1 MPEDPPGTSEGL
13 TVSGPAPQTGGDC
26 YLACFPARPIR
37 LSRQRPTTIGRA
49 DGNTIVLADGQVSRH
64 HAIVEWKDGHF
75 AVRDARSRNG
85 VFVNDA
91 RLAEGEQRQLHPD
104 DRVGIGERVFTF
116 LEGDEHAVRRLFL
129 HQRREKHSGVTDV
142 IRAASLKRPAHAL
155 SGSLADFGL
164 AELLQALELGRKTG
178 KVAITCESGRGEILL
193 RDGQLVGAA
202 LGELADKEA
211 LFAMLALETGEF
223 EYEARPVD
231 GDREV
236 LAGTA
241 GLLMEAFR
249 RLDEEHRTDAEGPQ
263 AGEEPEGRP
272 EEQAASETHDDGGS
286 GPAADGPREGAED
299 GALDPSEDTVAPEGG

>member
-1 MPEDPPGTSEGL
+1 MPDDPPETPEGAN
-13 TVSGPAPQTGGDC
+13 S

-64 HAIVEWKDGHF
+64 HAVVEWKDGNF
-75 AVRDARSRNG
+75 VVRDSRSRNG

-91 RLAEGEQRQLHPD
+91 QLADGEERELHPD

-142 IRAASLKRPAHAL
+142 IRAASLKGPAHAL

-193 RDGQLVGAA
+193 REGQLVGAA
-202 LGELADKEA
+202 LEELVDKEA
-211 LFAMLALETGEF
+211 VFAMLALETGGFEF
-223 EYEARPVD
+223 EARPVD
-231 GDREV
+231 GDHEV

-241 GLLMEAFR
+241 GLLMEAYR
-249 RLDEEHRTDAEGPQ
+249 RIDEEHRVTAAPGTTEAGADAAEV
-263 AGEEPEGRP
+263 E
-272 EEQAASETHDDGGS
+272 
-286 GPAADGPREGAED
+286 AED
-299 GALDPSEDTVAPEGG
+299 GPEMQPDEQPASEAQGDDGSEAGDTKDAADARDPAEDTVAPEGD

>member
-1 MPEDPPGTSEGL
+1 MPDDSPGTPEGA
-13 TVSGPAPQTGGDC
+13 SS

-64 HAIVEWKDGHF
+64 HAVVEWKDDHF
-75 AVRDARSRNG
+75 AVRDVRSRNG

-91 RLAEGEQRQLHPD
+91 RLADGEERQLRPD

-142 IRAASLKRPAHAL
+142 IRAASLKGPTHAL

-202 LGELADKEA
+202 LEELAGKEA
-211 LFAMLALETGEF
+211 LFAMLALETGGFEF
-223 EYEARPVD
+223 EARPVD
-231 GDREV
+231 GDYEV

-241 GLLMEAFR
+241 GLLMEAYR
-249 RLDEEHRTDAEGPQ
+249 RIDEKHRLSAAQGTTQAGAGPGEPEAGVGPEGPPDEQ
-263 AGEEPEGRP
+263 PADETEG
-272 EEQAASETHDDGGS
+272 DDGS
-286 GPAADGPREGAED
+286 GAGDTEDAGGARDPA
-299 GALDPSEDTVAPEGG
+299 EDTVAREDD